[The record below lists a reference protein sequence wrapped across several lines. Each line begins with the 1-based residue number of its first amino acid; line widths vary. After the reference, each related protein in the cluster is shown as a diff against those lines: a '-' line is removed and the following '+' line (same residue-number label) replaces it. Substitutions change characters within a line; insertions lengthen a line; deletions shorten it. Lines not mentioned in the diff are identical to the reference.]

1 MNYYKITNI
10 PKNKYILS
18 YDIKKDIIIIKLANN
33 ENYVVRNTTNNENK
47 ILERMNKQVSSIMNN
62 PVNTNLLNNVV
73 IYGSGL
79 ISLSALLY
87 KLIDTIITLISGS
100 FSTLSLL
107 IVTLMS
113 LSSLVVFTTMKRYY
127 NEQQD
132 LKKIKLYCEAKQ
144 LLNTSIKDSSKNV
157 FNRVSF
163 KASKQIKNRHMEEE
177 PFTINSINKMS
188 LKDLQTLKEN
198 MEREQE
204 FGLEERPIVY
214 KTKLKRKKFNRS

>member
-132 LKKIKLYCEAKQ
+132 LKKMGEKSIEIEKQ
-144 LLNTSIKDSSKNV
+144 FNTENCAL
-157 FNRVSF
+157 RVYQAF
-163 KASKQIKNRHMEEE
+163 K
-177 PFTINSINKMS
+177 TI
-188 LKDLQTLKEN
+188 
-198 MEREQE
+198 
-204 FGLEERPIVY
+204 
-214 KTKLKRKKFNRS
+214 KTKQ